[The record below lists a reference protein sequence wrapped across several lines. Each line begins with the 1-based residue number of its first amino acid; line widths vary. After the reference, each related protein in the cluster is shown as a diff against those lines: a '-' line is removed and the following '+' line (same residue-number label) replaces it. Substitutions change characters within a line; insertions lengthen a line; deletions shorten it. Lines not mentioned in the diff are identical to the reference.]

1 MKPKHLLAVTALGA
15 MAGWLG
21 CTTPQTGLTDGGLRP
36 CPASP
41 NCVISQD
48 GDAKHHVDP
57 IAYRLPRAQA
67 LARLKTIV
75 AAQPGATIVSETR
88 DYLHA
93 EFRSK
98 IMGFVDDVEFWLPA
112 DQPVIHVRSASRV
125 GYSDMGVNRRRV
137 ERIRQLFTAGE
148 PSVPPG
154 AETR

>member
-1 MKPKHLLAVTALGA
+1 M
-15 MAGWLG
+15 
-21 CTTPQTGLTDGGLRP
+21 
-36 CPASP
+36 
-41 NCVISQD
+41 
-48 GDAKHHVDP
+48 
-57 IAYRLPRAQA
+57 PRAQA
-67 LARLKTIV
+67 LARLKAIV
-75 AAQPGATIVSETR
+75 TAQPGATIVSETQ

-137 ERIRQLFTAGE
+137 ERIRRLFAAGE

-154 AETR
+154 DETR